1 MYRLTEEG
9 RRKAE
14 QYIRSLHDKQKEI
27 LDTGKDTADDITLP
41 TVEAIEDDIELCEDD
56 DGTSWNCWPVS
67 DHYDADLPICLVK
80 GVDYTEINGIN
91 PTEGFQQKRESSEPN
106 PISPTGE
113 KS

>member
-27 LDTGKDTADDITLP
+27 LDAGKDTADDIVLP
-41 TVEAIEDDIELCEDD
+41 TVEGIEDDIEWCEDD

-67 DHYDADLPICLVK
+67 DHYDADLPICLKK
-80 GVDYTEINGIN
+80 GVDYTEIGGID
-91 PTEGFQQKRESSEPN
+91 PTKGLRQ
-106 PISPTGE
+106 E
-113 KS
+113 KKKS